1 MDNTHTKKKQIISFK
16 NALFLLE
23 STLFFSIITF
33 FVLIFI
39 THPPGAATC
48 DVVAQKLWVKIFF
61 YFYWIVFTF
70 PFITYDVIS
79 RNKEIYPEFHNLLR
93 IFNSVLFIIFY
104 LIYVIIDMGACR
116 VYVNLFVTLT
126 IMLIFTIVTP
136 ITTLLYSLR
145 KYRRVI

>member
-1 MDNTHTKKKQIISFK
+1 
-16 NALFLLE
+16 
-23 STLFFSIITF
+23 
-33 FVLIFI
+33 
-39 THPPGAATC
+39 
-48 DVVAQKLWVKIFF
+48 
-61 YFYWIVFTF
+61 TF

-104 LIYVIIDMGACR
+104 LIYIIIDMGACR